1 MRRTIFYVSD
11 GTGITAETIG
21 HSVLTQFD
29 GIDFET
35 FRIPFVDDEEKAHG
49 AAARIRNVYTVS
61 GVRPVVVNT
70 VVDPLLSGV
79 LATSGAFMVDVF
91 APFIGP
97 LENELGTK
105 RSPRVGK
112 AHGMTDFAEYEARIN
127 ATNYALTHDDG
138 VDVNY
143 ADAEIILV
151 GVSRVGKTPTCLYM
165 ALHYGVKAANYPL
178 TEDDLDKLELP
189 RRLVGFK
196 QRLYGLTIDAQR
208 LRRCARRASRV
219 AATPR
224 SSNVVTSSRKPTSC
238 SGAKTSRSRTRRTLQ
253 SRRSRARFSRNSVS
267 RSICSSVLPPAQR
280 CRTAVWRSR

>member
-29 GIDFET
+29 GIDFDT

-49 AAARIRNVYTVS
+49 AAARIRNAYAVS
-61 GVRPVVVNT
+61 GVRPIVVNT
-70 VVDPLLSGV
+70 VIDPMLTEV
-79 LATSGAFMVDVF
+79 LATSGALMLDVF

-105 RSPRVGK
+105 RSPSVGR
-112 AHGMTDFAEYEARIN
+112 AHGLTDFAEYEARIN

-138 VDVNY
+138 IDVTY
-143 ADAEIILV
+143 ADAEVILV

-189 RRLVGFK
+189 RRLTPYR
-196 QRLYGLTIDAQR
+196 QRLYGLTIDPLRLAQVR
-208 LRRCARRASRV
+208 EA
-219 AATPR
+219 
-224 SSNVVTSSRKPTSC
+224 RKPGSRYAKLEQCRHELALADKIFRRDNIPVQNTTHTSIEEIA
-238 SGAKTSRSRTRRTLQ
+238 SKIL
-253 SRRSRARFSRNSVS
+253 ARLGIEKHMF
-267 RSICSSVLPPAQR
+267 
-280 CRTAVWRSR
+280 